1 MSATTVV
8 GFFFK
13 IRTFMCVFFLTLRKV
28 KMQMSLVKNPDT
40 STGLSYQVAR
50 IVYAQTSGG
59 TSLPSVEAFTSM
71 IKNLSVASGIDIGK
85 LIKDRTY
92 FSVLN
97 PDDKNYSLLTVS
109 ADNPAYQMC
118 LRTAQR
124 MLSGGLP
131 DCCFGAVRFHY
142 SDYIPDWAR
151 ARGYIADIDG
161 ILYYR

>member
-1 MSATTVV
+1 
-8 GFFFK
+8 
-13 IRTFMCVFFLTLRKV
+13 
-28 KMQMSLVKNPDT
+28 MQMTLINNLDT
-40 STGLSYQVAR
+40 SAGLSYQVAR

-59 TSLPSVEAFTSM
+59 TSLPVVEALTSM
-71 IKNLSVASGIDIGK
+71 IKNLSVASGISIETIIQDPSC
-85 LIKDRTY
+85 

-97 PDDKNYSLLTVS
+97 SDDKNHSLLKVFPN
-109 ADNPAYQMC
+109 NPGYKMC

-142 SDYIPDWAR
+142 SDCIPDWAR

-161 ILYYR
+161 ILFYR